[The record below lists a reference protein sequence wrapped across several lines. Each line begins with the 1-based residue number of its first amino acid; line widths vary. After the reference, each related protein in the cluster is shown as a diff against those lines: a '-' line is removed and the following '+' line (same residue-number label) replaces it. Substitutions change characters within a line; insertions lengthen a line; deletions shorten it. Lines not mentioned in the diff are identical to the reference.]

1 MGRVELAQED
11 ADGRDV
17 QRGQVELVHLQMK
30 REMWKSVK
38 PYEKVVPGECF
49 SLMSYVVLGYAFQQ
63 RGRWW
68 RWPRSSRV
76 FLWRYRFRITKAEM
90 VSILTSKIKSIWII
104 SAISTRATP
113 RRGSRWEDLVIPPTY
128 RPVLVALVESHS
140 SRSMRQTLSC
150 SWLTGSST
158 SQTGFSVDAH

>member
-63 RGRWW
+63 RGWW
-68 RWPRSSRV
+68 WWWPWSCCV
-76 FLWRYRFRITKAEM
+76 FLWSSRRPTGRC
-90 VSILTSKIKSIWII
+90 SSPS
-104 SAISTRATP
+104 SRATH
-113 RRGSRWEDLVIPPTY
+113 
-128 RPVLVALVESHS
+128 PVRCGRLC
-140 SRSMRQTLSC
+140 R
-150 SWLTGSST
+150 
-158 SQTGFSVDAH
+158 AHG